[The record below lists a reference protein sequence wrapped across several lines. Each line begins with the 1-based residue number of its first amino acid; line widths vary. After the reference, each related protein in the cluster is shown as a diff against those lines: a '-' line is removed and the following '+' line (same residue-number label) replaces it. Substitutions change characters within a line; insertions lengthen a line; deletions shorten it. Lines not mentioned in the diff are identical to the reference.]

1 MKIVAGVNSSELSQ
15 EGREPY
21 RNSVRIN
28 SGRLLCTGADVS
40 NLGTQVPADEE
51 AKAERPDQRL
61 LLTILFHPVNSGL
74 LTIAT
79 TITHAPPDSR
89 TKPIKRLAAITVGR
103 RNTRAQNDSDVSQK
117 NPSNTFLLL
126 LFLNHLST
134 RRKIP
139 RLLPV
144 YGSQI

>member
-1 MKIVAGVNSSELSQ
+1 MRTEAGVNSSELSQ

-28 SGRLLCTGADVS
+28 SGRLLCAGADVS

-61 LLTILFHPVNSGL
+61 LLTIFFHPVKGGL

-79 TITHAPPDSR
+79 TITHAPPDFR
-89 TKPIKRLAAITVGR
+89 TKPIKRLSAITGGR
-103 RNTRAQNDSDVSQK
+103 RDTLAQNYSDIS
-117 NPSNTFLLL
+117 
-126 LFLNHLST
+126 
-134 RRKIP
+134 
-139 RLLPV
+139 
-144 YGSQI
+144 